1 MSKLNFF
8 ISRFH
13 SLIALIP
20 LGIFIIVH
28 FLLNSSVFL
37 GAEAHGWVVN
47 MMQNTPFIIVAE
59 LVIIAIPIIFHG
71 IYGIYVVYMAK
82 NNVLRYK
89 YYRNLAFYLQRITS
103 LIMLAFLI
111 WHVYTLRIAPYIS
124 SEPVP
129 GVIEILHNPLYFV
142 FYVIGV
148 IAAIY
153 HFTNGLFTFCITWGI
168 CTGDRAQKIF
178 AICAV
183 LAFIVMSLW
192 ACGILLCMA
201 VA

>member
-1 MSKLNFF
+1 MSKLSFF

-20 LGIFIIVH
+20 IGLFLCVH
-28 FLLNSSVFL
+28 FLLNSSIFL
-37 GAEAHGWVVN
+37 GNDAFAAVVDFMRN
-47 MMQNTPFIIVAE
+47 APFVIVLE
-59 LVIIAIPIIFHG
+59 VVLIAIPIIFHG
-71 IYGIYVVYMAK
+71 IYGIYIVYMAK
-82 NNVLRYK
+82 NNVMRYK

-103 LIMLAFLI
+103 LIVLVFLL
-111 WHVYTLRIAPYIS
+111 WHVYTLRIAPMIS
-124 SEPVP
+124 ATPVP
-129 GVIEILHNPLYFV
+129 DIFAILHNPLYFV
-142 FYVIGV
+142 LYIIGV
-148 IAAIY
+148 VSAVF

-178 AICAV
+178 AAAATLV
-183 LAFIVMSLW
+183 FIAMSVW

>member
-28 FLLNSSVFL
+28 FLLNSSIFL
-37 GAEAHGWVVN
+37 GADAHNWVIDF
-47 MMQNTPFIIVAE
+47 MQNAPFVVILE

-89 YYRNLAFYLQRITS
+89 YYRNLSFYLQRITS
-103 LIMLAFLI
+103 LIMLAFLL
-111 WHVYTLRIAPYIS
+111 WHVYTLRIAPHIS
-124 SEPVP
+124 AEPVP
-129 GVIEILHNPLYFV
+129 GIVEILHNPLYFV
-142 FYVIGV
+142 LYVIGV

-178 AICAV
+178 AVCAG

-192 ACGILLCMA
+192 ACGILLCLA